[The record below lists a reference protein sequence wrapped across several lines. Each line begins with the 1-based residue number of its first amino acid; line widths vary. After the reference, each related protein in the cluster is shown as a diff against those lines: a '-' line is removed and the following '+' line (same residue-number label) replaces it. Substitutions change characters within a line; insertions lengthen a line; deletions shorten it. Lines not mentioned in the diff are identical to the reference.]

1 MALTRVDKQQ
11 ILEGYEGGL
20 AKAQHAFV
28 LEFKGVTVPA
38 VTELRARVRAAG
50 GRYEVVKNTLARK
63 AAEGTALASI
73 TPHLSGP
80 TAIVHT
86 GADPVALAK
95 VLTEFIKDAPGIS
108 FKGGLIEGQPI
119 AANQIAEIATLPGRQ
134 ELIAKLLF
142 LIQSPISRFVRT
154 LAAVPRDFV
163 VVLDQVRLKKEGN
176 A

>member
-1 MALTRVDKQQ
+1 MALSRVVKQRL
-11 ILEGYEGGL
+11 LEGYEGGL
-20 AKAQHAFV
+20 ANTQHAFV

-63 AAEGTALASI
+63 AATGHPLAALV
-73 TPHLSGP
+73 PHLTGP

-86 GADPVALAK
+86 ANDPVALAK

-108 FKGGLIEGQPI
+108 FKGALIEGQPI

-163 VVLDQVRLKKEGN
+163 VVLDQVRQQKEGN